1 MTNTDYRLTPDAVH
15 GRVIAGAEQVRR
27 ARLRVATEATDA
39 DDCRLLL
46 EALGILFD
54 DHEDGSW

>member
-1 MTNTDYRLTPDAVH
+1 MTNTDYRLAPDAVH
-15 GRVIAGAEQVRR
+15 GRVITGAEQIHR

-46 EALGILFD
+46 EALGIDRHGELIT
-54 DHEDGSW
+54 W